1 MACGESASLVIRW
14 RRKLLSAYVLTGT
27 LKRTWGELVVGFVG
41 LYVARVFIILPI
53 VLICAVM
60 IGASSDHSTI
70 LMPVLMSAMMC
81 IMIFPLSWITNVV
94 NSVYRCALFIYATE
108 GVIPEPFDKE
118 LLDSAWKV
126 K

>member
-1 MACGESASLVIRW
+1 
-14 RRKLLSAYVLTGT
+14 
-27 LKRTWGELVVGFVG
+27 
-41 LYVARVFIILPI
+41 
-53 VLICAVM
+53 
-60 IGASSDHSTI
+60 
-70 LMPVLMSAMMC
+70 MPVLMSAMMC

>member
-1 MACGESASLVIRW
+1 
-14 RRKLLSAYVLTGT
+14 
-27 LKRTWGELVVGFVG
+27 
-41 LYVARVFIILPI
+41 
-53 VLICAVM
+53 
-60 IGASSDHSTI
+60 
-70 LMPVLMSAMMC
+70 
-81 IMIFPLSWITNVV
+81 MIFPLSWITNVV